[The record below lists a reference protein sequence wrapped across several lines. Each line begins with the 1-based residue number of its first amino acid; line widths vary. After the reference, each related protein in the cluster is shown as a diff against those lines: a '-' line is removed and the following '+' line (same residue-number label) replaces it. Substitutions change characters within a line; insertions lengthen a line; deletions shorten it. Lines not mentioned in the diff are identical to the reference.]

1 MTSPVD
7 LTIVGPVYKGQETVP
22 FFVQETRKVLESLD
36 LSYEIILV
44 DDGCPNGSW
53 KAIQGECMKD
63 PSVKGVRLSRNFG
76 QQIAVSAGLSLA
88 TGTRIIAMDADL
100 QNPSN
105 AIPTILEKLDN
116 GIDIVYTV
124 SRTRNN
130 WTDELTSYLFWFI
143 VNKVLGV
150 KMIPNQLMMKG
161 FNRKFLDVFNRYPE
175 RIRVV
180 AGITHDIGMQST
192 ILEVNNQRR
201 KSGKG
206 NYNFFQRFNL
216 MVDIVLAITPR
227 PLNFIIHFSLLSL
240 IASSFIGV
248 YTIAIYFFYPDV
260 PPGYPTLIA
269 LITFFGSMTLLVLGI
284 IGRYL
289 SSIYTEVRERPL
301 FTIQSKVNIE
311 HE

>member
-22 FFVQETRKVLESLD
+22 FFVEETRKVLESLD

-53 KAIQGECMKD
+53 KAIQEECMKH
-63 PSVKGVRLSRNFG
+63 PSVRGVRLSRNFG

-105 AIPTILEKLDN
+105 AIPAILEKLDN

-143 VNKVLGV
+143 INRVLGV

-161 FNRKFLDVFNRYPE
+161 FNRKFLDVFNRYTE
-175 RIRVV
+175 RVRVV

-201 KSGKG
+201 NSGKG

-227 PLNFIIHFSLLSL
+227 PLNFIIHFSILSL
-240 IASSFIGV
+240 IASSFIGA

-301 FTIQSKVNIE
+301 FTIQRKLNIE

>member
-1 MTSPVD
+1 
-7 LTIVGPVYKGQETVP
+7 
-22 FFVQETRKVLESLD
+22 
-36 LSYEIILV
+36 
-44 DDGCPNGSW
+44 
-53 KAIQGECMKD
+53 
-63 PSVKGVRLSRNFG
+63 
-76 QQIAVSAGLSLA
+76 
-88 TGTRIIAMDADL
+88 
-100 QNPSN
+100 
-105 AIPTILEKLDN
+105 
-116 GIDIVYTV
+116 
-124 SRTRNN
+124 
-130 WTDELTSYLFWFI
+130 
-143 VNKVLGV
+143 
-150 KMIPNQLMMKG
+150 MMKG
-161 FNRKFLDVFNRYPE
+161 FNRKFLDVFNRYTE
-175 RIRVV
+175 RVRVV

-201 KSGKG
+201 NSGKG

-227 PLNFIIHFSLLSL
+227 PLNFIIHFSILSL
-240 IASSFIGV
+240 IASSFIGA

-301 FTIQSKVNIE
+301 FTIQRKLNIE